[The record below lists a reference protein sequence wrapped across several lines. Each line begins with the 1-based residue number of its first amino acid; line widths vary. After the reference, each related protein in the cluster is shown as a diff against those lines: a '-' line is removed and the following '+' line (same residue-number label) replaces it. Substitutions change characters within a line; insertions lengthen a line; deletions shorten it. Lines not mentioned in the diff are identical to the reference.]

1 MIRLWINVETVAI
14 MRPESR
20 GECELYVPGVRE
32 HYDDMGQGQVQ
43 LLLAYGDRV
52 TGPDDVTAATPEMN
66 RLGG

>member
-1 MIRLWINVETVAI
+1 LQYSYPLEYHTS
-14 MRPESR
+14 ES
-20 GECELYVPGVRE
+20 LHPSIDVPGVRE